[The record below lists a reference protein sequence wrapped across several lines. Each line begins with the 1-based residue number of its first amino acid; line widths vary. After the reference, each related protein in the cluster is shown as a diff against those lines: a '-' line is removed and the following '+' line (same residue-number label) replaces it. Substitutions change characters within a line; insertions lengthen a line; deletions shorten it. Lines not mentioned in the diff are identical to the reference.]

1 VQALRMFARLHAAN
15 AFPGLGVGLALAA
28 KAAQRMGGA
37 LQLAPAQ
44 PAGCVLTLS
53 FPQVN
58 L

>member
-1 VQALRMFARLHAAN
+1 
-15 AFPGLGVGLALAA
+15 VGLALAA